1 MMYRIAVIGERDVVL
16 GFRAIGMETVAAEN
30 AAEAAEALHRMA
42 KEDYAIIYITE
53 DYASAMSREIERY
66 AEQRTPAVIPI
77 PGRDGPCGV
86 AAAAITAAVER
97 AVGADIK

>member
-1 MMYRIAVIGERDVVL
+1 MKIAVIGERDVVL
-16 GFRAIGMETVAAEN
+16 GFRAIGMETVAAES

-53 DYASAMSREIERY
+53 SYAASLTHELARY
-66 AEQRTPAVIPI
+66 TEHPIPAVIPI
-77 PGRDGPCGV
+77 PGRDGALGI
-86 AAAAITAAVER
+86 AAAGITAAVER